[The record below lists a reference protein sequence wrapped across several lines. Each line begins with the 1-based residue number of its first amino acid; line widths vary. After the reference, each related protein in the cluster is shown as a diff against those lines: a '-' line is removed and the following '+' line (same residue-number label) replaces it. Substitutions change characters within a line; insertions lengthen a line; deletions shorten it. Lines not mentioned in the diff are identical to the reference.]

1 MHTPLNPYVP
11 RLRTLALLVGLGA
24 GPWATPLWAQ
34 TATPADPVQNQVQ
47 LTATAQREVVHD
59 WLTVTLVTRAQGQ
72 DAAVVQRQITQVLDQ
87 ALATVRPHARPGA
100 FEVGTGGFG
109 VWPRYG
115 KEGQVVGWQGSAQLV
130 LQGRDA
136 ARLTQWAGQLPGLV
150 VANLAW
156 GLSTAT
162 AQRHEAEV
170 RQEAIAQFR
179 QTAQQ
184 IAQGFGF
191 GAYRLREVSVV
202 SDSGPGP
209 ARPRPVAMAMEA
221 RMASPDAAVPT
232 EPGKGVVQVTLSG
245 SVQLQ

>member
-1 MHTPLNPYVP
+1 M
-11 RLRTLALLVGLGA
+11 
-24 GPWATPLWAQ
+24 Q
-34 TATPADPVQNQVQ
+34 QD

-100 FEVGTGGFG
+100 FEVGTG